1 MPNTINIG
9 TTQALEFKLV
19 GDHSSSTLSFSLYE
33 SSGGSALFTK
43 SGASITKVYNAPYT
57 FIQVAILKGDTSGLT
72 GGYKDYTISGT
83 SGVLESGSIYCS
95 PVTHNATDPLSQFD
109 RLTTRIIALEA
120 SEFDNGDFLRVVET
134 DGVKSFV
141 NLTPAEVRTALE
153 VAKIDG
159 GSATELYLKWNNTT
173 SKWETRTLVEIQ
185 GDLGID
191 GIIEDGTSTKLYAK
205 WDNAQGKWIAR
216 TLAEMQGDLG
226 IASVF
231 TLLGQAPITVGAGQQ
246 VKIGEYT
253 NSTDFVGLAYVCI
266 NSIIGS
272 GIVAITFY
280 ADGVSVGAKTYTGG
294 NSYSADNVL
303 VFDGNVFFDNSLGE
317 GAVTCTYKVHNGI
330 IPA

>member
-43 SGASITKVYNAPYT
+43 SGTNITKIYNAPYT

-120 SEFDNGDFLRVVET
+120 DEFDNGDFLRVVET

-141 NLTPAEVRTALE
+141 NLTPAEVRTALD
-153 VAKIDG
+153 VAKIEA
-159 GSATELYLKWNNTT
+159 GSSTELYLKWNNTT

-185 GDLGID
+185 GDLGI
-191 GIIEDGTSTKLYAK
+191 EAGTSSKLFAK
-205 WDNAQGKWIAR
+205 WDNDQSKWIAR
-216 TLAEMQGDLG
+216 TQGEMQNDLG
-226 IASVF
+226 IEPGVWSN
-231 TLLGQAPITVGAGQQ
+231 PILV
-246 VKIGEYT
+246 E
-253 NSTDFVGLAYVCI
+253 VGLPYTITISGGDYAKIQIKYQDENGDKGYYEICKVLSASDGMYVLFAGGTPHSATEI
-266 NSIIGS
+266 GDTGDGISIS
-272 GIVAITFY
+272 PDTANITI
-280 ADGVSVGAKTYTGG
+280 
-294 NSYSADNVL
+294 
-303 VFDGNVFFDNSLGE
+303 
-317 GAVTCTYKVHNGI
+317 TYKI
-330 IPA
+330 LYF

>member
-43 SGASITKVYNAPYT
+43 SGTNITKIYNAPYT

-120 SEFDNGDFLRVVET
+120 DEFDDGDFLRVAET

-153 VAKIDG
+153 VAKIEG
-159 GSATELYLKWNNTT
+159 GSSTELYLKWNNST
-173 SKWETRTLVEIQ
+173 SKWETRTLAEIQ
-185 GDLGID
+185 GDLGITPAATWTAFTPVSESATY
-191 GIIEDGTSTKLYAK
+191 IINVPAASLLRVDIIVLGGTELNYYSLVFPLNSFLPASKTF
-205 WDNAQGKWIAR
+205 
-216 TLAEMQGDLG
+216 TG
-226 IASVF
+226 IA
-231 TLLGQAPITVGAGQQ
+231 P
-246 VKIGEYT
+246 YT
-253 NSTDFVGLAYVCI
+253 ID
-266 NSIIGS
+266 
-272 GIVAITFY
+272 
-280 ADGVSVGAKTYTGG
+280 DVS
-294 NSYSADNVL
+294 
-303 VFDGNVFFDNSLGE
+303 FE
-317 GAVTCTYKVHNGI
+317 GADI
-330 IPA
+330 IFTAPENCEVRHRIITELA